1 MNLVY
6 DVYES
11 KIGNL
16 YILSEDGFVVSLD
29 IGDEKFNNLKEE
41 YIKKGT
47 DIKRSEED
55 LKEAINQID
64 DYFNGKRKTF
74 DLKIRVDGTEFQKS
88 VYEEMLKIPYG
99 KTLSYSEIAKNINN
113 PKSVRAIGQASKS
126 NKIPIIIPCH
136 RVVGKNN
143 IGGYM
148 GNHSDLK
155 KILLDLEEN
164 S

>member
-6 DVYES
+6 DVYQS

-16 YILSEDGFVVSLD
+16 YILSEEGFIVSVD
-29 IGDEKFNNLKEE
+29 IGDEKFNKLKGE
-41 YIKKGT
+41 YIKKGI
-47 DIKRSEED
+47 DIKRSKED
-55 LKEAINQID
+55 LKEAISQID
-64 DYFNGKRKTF
+64 DYFNGKRKVF
-74 DLKIRVDGTEFQKS
+74 DLNIRIEGTEFQKS
-88 VYEEMLKIPYG
+88 VYREMLKIPYG
-99 KTLSYSEIAKNINN
+99 ETLYYLDIAKNINN

-126 NKIPIIIPCH
+126 NRIPIIIPCH

-155 KILLDLEEN
+155 EILLNLERH

>member
-6 DVYES
+6 DVYQS

-16 YILSEDGFVVSLD
+16 YILSEDGFIVSVD
-29 IGDEKFNNLKEE
+29 IGDEKFNKLKNE
-41 YIKKGT
+41 YIEKGI
-47 DIKRSEED
+47 DIKKSTED
-55 LKEAINQID
+55 LKEAISQID
-64 DYFNGKRKTF
+64 DYFNGKRKVF
-74 DLKIRVDGTEFQKS
+74 DLNIRIEGTEFQKS
-88 VYEEMLKIPYG
+88 VYREMLKIPYG
-99 KTLSYSEIAKNINN
+99 KTLYYSDIAKNINN
-113 PKSVRAIGQASKS
+113 PKSVRAIGQASKC

-155 KILLDLEEN
+155 EILLNLEKQ

>member
-1 MNLVY
+1 MNLIY
-6 DVYES
+6 DVYQS

-16 YILSEDGFVVSLD
+16 YILSEEGFIVSVD
-29 IGDEKFNNLKEE
+29 IGDEKFNKLKDE
-41 YIKKGT
+41 YIKKGI
-47 DIKRSEED
+47 DIKRSKED
-55 LKEAINQID
+55 LKEAISQID
-64 DYFNGKRKTF
+64 DYFNGKRKVF
-74 DLKIRVDGTEFQKS
+74 DLNIRIEGTEFQKS
-88 VYEEMLKIPYG
+88 VYREMLKIPYG
-99 KTLSYSEIAKNINN
+99 ETLYYSDIAKNINN

-126 NKIPIIIPCH
+126 NRIPIIIPCH

-155 KILLDLEEN
+155 EILLNLERH